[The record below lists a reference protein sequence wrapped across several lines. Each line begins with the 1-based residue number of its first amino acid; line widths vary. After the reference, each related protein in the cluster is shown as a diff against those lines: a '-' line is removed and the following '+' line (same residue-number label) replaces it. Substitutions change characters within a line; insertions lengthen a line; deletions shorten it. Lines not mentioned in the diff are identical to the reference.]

1 MYFKFPDQ
9 VPDEIV
15 EAIGGDKAV
24 AAWFWEEHKRR
35 VQERRA
41 RGIQAQLELSKIN
54 KALGHRPVEGLG
66 QCVFRIHPLLR
77 RSIADEFGW
86 EAATNDE
93 FCAELVRD
101 NDWMCFVPSYE
112 KKPMIIKT
120 RDLAAR
126 TLPRPAQE
134 AA

>member
-1 MYFKFPDQ
+1 MKM
-9 VPDEIV
+9 
-15 EAIGGDKAV
+15 
-24 AAWFWEEHKRR
+24 AAWFWDEHKRR

-41 RGIQAQLELSKIN
+41 RGIAAQLELSKIN
-54 KALGHRPVEGLG
+54 AKMKHRPVEGLG

-93 FCAELVRD
+93 FCSELIRD

-112 KKPMIIKT
+112 QKPMIIKT
-120 RDLAAR
+120 RDLA
-126 TLPRPAQE
+126 RPTVAAAAPVQE